1 MPSGYWYLNSFHDKM
16 KFRQGT
22 KECKA
27 VSHVD
32 ICRQIIQ
39 GTGNH
44 KCKGPGAGVC
54 LVCSRK
60 NKKEP
65 AARVEKVRGNVSGDG
80 VREVAGSSQNTHN
93 FLCFCSLFKCHFIRD
108 ASQTHQS
115 ETPPCLSCSIPFPSL
130 FCVITFLTYLRS
142 TSVCLFGFG
151 LLCPYNLSTTNTKS
165 WCFEEGDKGLK

>member
-115 ETPPCLSCSIPFPSL
+115 ETPPRFPTSVSPAPSL
-130 FCVITFLTYLRS
+130 FLLYSVSLPFSLT
-142 TSVCLFGFG
+142 
-151 LLCPYNLSTTNTKS
+151 
-165 WCFEEGDKGLK
+165 